1 MKREFKTIIPL
12 NKSLEYEYIC
22 IPPDKQ
28 IPMHSQ
34 KTWELSCVI
43 TGEGTRLLSEVS
55 EPFKAGETVLVP
67 PGVPHCWHFNKDK
80 TDADGNIANVTM
92 FFSSDFL
99 NNLASCFPEF
109 NESITHLTKLGN
121 ATIFTGEVLSRVY
134 NLMLRMR
141 DETTEKRILSFLEI
155 LLIIAEDKTG
165 RMIVNSRVRSRSE
178 RRMAQIKSYV
188 NCNYSRDISINEVVA
203 HVGMNKSSFCS
214 FIKRETGMTFT
225 GYLNNLRLS
234 LAAELLKDS
243 DISVAEAGSKVG
255 LQDSP
260 YFCRLFKKKYGV
272 TPTKY
277 RNKQ

>member
-1 MKREFKTIIPL
+1 MKKESKTIIL
-12 NKSLEYEYIC
+12 LDRSLEYDYVC

-28 IPMHSQ
+28 IPLHSQ
-34 KTWELSCVI
+34 NTWELSCVI
-43 TGEGTRLLSEVS
+43 TGEGNRLLSEVS
-55 EPFKAGETVLVP
+55 EPFEAGETVLIP
-67 PGVPHCWHFNKDK
+67 PGIPHCWYFNKDK
-80 TDADGNIANVTM
+80 TDADGNIENITM
-92 FFSSDFL
+92 FFNTDFL
-99 NNLASCFPEF
+99 HNVAFCFPEF
-109 NESITHLTKLGN
+109 SDAINHVTTISN
-121 ATIFTGEVLSRVY
+121 ATIFTGDTLSKIY
-134 NLMLRMR
+134 SLMLRMKE
-141 DETTEKRILSFLEI
+141 ETTERRILSFLEI

-165 RMIVNSRVRSRSE
+165 RVIINSKPRSRSE

-234 LAAELLKDS
+234 LAADLLKDS